1 MYVKGEL
8 TMTFQE
14 KKKLTLRLNKRL
26 IEQAKEYATR
36 HNISVSELVETFF
49 LRLEDAD
56 VKGHTQLVRQLTG
69 ILPEGV
75 DVEKEYAGHLVQKY
89 GQ

>member
-1 MYVKGEL
+1 
-8 TMTFQE
+8 MTFQE

-26 IEQAKEYATR
+26 IEQAKEYAAR

-56 VKGHTQLVRQLTG
+56 EKGHTQLVRQLTG
-69 ILPEGV
+69 ILPEEV
-75 DVEKEYAGHLVQKY
+75 DAEKEYADHLMEKY

>member
-1 MYVKGEL
+1 
-8 TMTFQE
+8 MTFQE

-26 IEQAKEYATR
+26 IEQAKEYAAR

-56 VKGHTQLVRQLTG
+56 EKGHTHLVRQLTG
-69 ILPEGV
+69 VLPEEV
-75 DVEKEYAGHLVQKY
+75 DVEKEYADHLVEKY

>member
-1 MYVKGEL
+1 
-8 TMTFQE
+8 MTFQE
-14 KKKLTLRLNKRL
+14 KKKLTLRLNKQL
-26 IEQAKEYATR
+26 IEQAKEYAAR

-56 VKGHTQLVRQLTG
+56 EKGHTQLVRQLTG
-69 ILPEGV
+69 ILPEEV
-75 DVEKEYAGHLVQKY
+75 DVEKEYADHLMEKH

>member
-1 MYVKGEL
+1 
-8 TMTFQE
+8 MTFQE

-26 IEQAKEYATR
+26 IEQAKEYAAR

-56 VKGHTQLVRQLTG
+56 EKGHTQLVRQLTG
-69 ILPEGV
+69 ILPEEV
-75 DVEKEYAGHLVQKY
+75 DVETEYADHLMEKY

>member
-1 MYVKGEL
+1 
-8 TMTFQE
+8 MTYQE

-26 IEQAKEYATR
+26 IEQAKEYAAR

-49 LRLEDAD
+49 LRLEDVD
-56 VKGHTQLVRQLTG
+56 EKGHTQLVRQLTG
-69 ILPEGV
+69 LLPEEV
-75 DVEKEYAGHLVQKY
+75 DAEKEYADHLMEKY

>member
-1 MYVKGEL
+1 
-8 TMTFQE
+8 MTFQE
-14 KKKLTLRLNKRL
+14 KRKLTLRLNRRL
-26 IEQAKEYATR
+26 IEQAKEYAAR

-56 VKGHTQLVRQLTG
+56 ENGHTQLVRQLTG
-69 ILPEGV
+69 ILPSEV
-75 DVEKEYAGHLVQKY
+75 DAEKEYGDHLMDKY

>member
-1 MYVKGEL
+1 
-8 TMTFQE
+8 MTFQE
-14 KKKLTLRLNKRL
+14 KRKLTLRLNKRL
-26 IEQAKEYATR
+26 IEQAKEYAAR

-56 VKGHTQLVRQLTG
+56 ENGHTQLVKQLTG
-69 ILPEGV
+69 ILSSEV
-75 DVEKEYAGHLVQKY
+75 DAEKEYADHLMEKY